1 MRETNLSSIDLNLL
15 VALEA
20 LLDEGS
26 VSRAAR
32 RLGRTQPAVSRMLA
46 RLREMLGDELLVKQ
60 GRGLVAT
67 PRAREVREA
76 VKLVLGDVR
85 AMLRGPAPFPA
96 ATERRR
102 FRLISSDYA
111 HVVLVGRI
119 MDRLRESAPGVTL
132 SVAGLDGDPR
142 SALASGEADLLVASP
157 EACPP
162 WGEAEALLTDSW
174 ACVRR
179 RGEPLPATVDD
190 YLALGHIATSLG
202 RGFGDPVE
210 AALRRRKLDRQVR
223 LTVSDLAGAL
233 FVAAQSSLC
242 ATVPLPVAR
251 RGAAL
256 MPLDVCPAPFAIPAP
271 VVAMIWPRRLSAD
284 PAHAWLRAAVRASV
298 EP

>member
-46 RLREMLGDELLVKQ
+46 RLRETLGDELLVKQ

-67 PRAREVREA
+67 PRAREAHDV
-76 VKLVLGDVR
+76 VKLLLGDVR
-85 AMLRGPAPFPA
+85 AMLRGPAPFPE
-96 ATERRR
+96 ATVRRR

-119 MDRLRESAPGVTL
+119 MDRLRDRAPGVTL
-132 SVAGLDGDPR
+132 AVAGLDGDPHR
-142 SALASGEADLLVASP
+142 ALASGEADLLIASP

-162 WGEAEALLTDSW
+162 WGDAEALLADSW

-179 RGEPLPATVDD
+179 RGAPLPETVDD
-190 YLALGHIATSLG
+190 YLTLGHIATSMS

-210 AALRRRKLDRQVR
+210 VALRRRKLERHVR

-233 FVAAQSSLC
+233 FVAAQSDLC
-242 ATVPLPVAR
+242 ATVPLPVAK
-251 RGAAL
+251 RGAEL
-256 MPLDVCPAPFAIPAP
+256 MPLDAGPAPFAIPAP
-271 VVAMIWPRRLSAD
+271 VVAMIWPRRLAAD